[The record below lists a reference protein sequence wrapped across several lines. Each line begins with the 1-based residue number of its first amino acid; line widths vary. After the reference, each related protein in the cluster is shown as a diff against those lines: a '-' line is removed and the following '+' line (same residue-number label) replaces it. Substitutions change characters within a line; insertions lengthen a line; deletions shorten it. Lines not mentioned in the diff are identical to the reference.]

1 MRNFIQPGK
10 VVTAIAPTG
19 GVVSGGFVKIGS
31 IFGIATTTAAQGEE
45 FELDIS
51 GSVYELPKTSAE
63 AWAFGDAIYATSAG
77 LMTSVST
84 GNTKVGAAAAV
95 AANPSGSGLV
105 KLNNNF

>member
-10 VVTAIAPTG
+10 VITAVAPSG
-19 GVVSGGFVKIGS
+19 GVVSGGFYKIGAF
-31 IFGIATTTAAQGEE
+31 FGIATTTKAVGEN

-51 GSVYELPKTSAE
+51 GGVYELPKTSAE
-63 AWAFGDAIYATSAG
+63 GWAFGDTIYATSGG
-77 LMTSVST
+77 LMTTVSS
-84 GNTKVGAAAAV
+84 GNTKVGTAAAI